1 MIDARPTR
9 TRVYQ
14 NHTIDSTRWDGFEIR
29 DNDIVIATPYK
40 CGTTWMQGIVS
51 CLVLGECR
59 QGASVWL
66 DFRPESLDDTRK
78 KLSEQT
84 HRRFIKTHLP
94 LDGLPYHENIKYIVV
109 SRDVRDVFMSLW
121 NHYSSYTEAA
131 YTDTNNWPGRVGPPQ
146 PVCPADIRE
155 FWKMWISRGWFE
167 WENEGYPF
175 WSNMRHVQT
184 WWDHRHLP
192 NLLFVHYNHLKSD
205 LHGQVRR
212 IAKFL
217 DIEITDE
224 RIDETVDATTIDSM
238 REAAI
243 KREEGQEGLGM
254 FENGA
259 TTFFYKGTNDRWK
272 DVLTEE
278 DLLLYEAAADRNLSN
293 SCRRWLETGEE

>member
-1 MIDARPTR
+1 M
-9 TRVYQ
+9 
-14 NHTIDSTRWDGFEIR
+14 
-29 DNDIVIATPYK
+29 IATPYK

-121 NHYSSYTEAA
+121 NHYGSYTDAA
-131 YTDTNNWPGRVGPPQ
+131 NEKFNNWPGRVGPPQ
-146 PVCPADIRE
+146 PVCPTGIHD

-167 WENEGYPF
+167 WESEGYPF

-184 WWDHRHLP
+184 WWDQRHLA

-205 LHGQVRR
+205 PHGQVRR